1 MSGYKW
7 PTEPTSRGRST
18 RKAWGGGMG
27 GKRLDGSEE
36 QWDKKMKESKLKG
49 VFTQLLTHLYVRLF
63 LQRD

>member
-1 MSGYKW
+1 MDTSGRLN
-7 PTEPTSRGRST
+7 PLHAADLPVRR
-18 RKAWGGGMG
+18 GGGDG
-27 GKRLDGSEE
+27 GEEIGGYSEE